1 MASRGRSAR
10 IKGITF
16 ELEVM
21 HKFMERGFVDCKTS
35 RNESRT
41 LDAMNVDLC
50 GLPIN
55 VQCKAVERLQPSIH
69 EILSSMPAD
78 GKLNCIFHE
87 RNRKK
92 SVVYMN
98 EDDFFFLFD
107 KVYGE
112 DK

>member
-10 IKGITF
+10 IKGHTYERDI
-16 ELEVM
+16 M
-21 HKFMERGFVDCKTS
+21 HKFIDRGFDCKTS

-41 LDAMNVDLC
+41 LDEANVDLY

-78 GKLNCIFHE
+78 GKLNCIFHK

-107 KVYGE
+107 KVF
-112 DK
+112 